1 MFIRTVI
8 VCLCLLVVSN
18 GIGYAQTASIEG
30 IVLDAATS
38 EPLPGAA
45 VLLVQGESQQMLHG
59 TTANLDGLF
68 AITGVTS
75 GAYTVVVRFIGYDE
89 YRLPVTLTDA
99 APQLVTLPLEQV
111 ELNLNTIVVSA
122 SRQGEKLLDAPAS
135 VTILANAELVA
146 DVTQGAEMAL
156 RSAPG
161 VEYSQVGIRRT
172 HISLRGFNRSFRT
185 ATHVIADYRQT
196 TVPGL
201 GLVSFSSLP
210 ISPLDVARV
219 EVVRGPG
226 SALYG
231 PGVDQGVVHFISK
244 DPFSFPGTSVMIS
257 GGQRG
262 YMQASMRH
270 AGTFNNR
277 VGYKVVGYYSQGN
290 DFELDPNDP
299 DDAAII
305 ASIAD
310 NIVTHEGE
318 VVEPLGERI
327 SDFYDAHLNAELSYR
342 LRPGV
347 TLTASG
353 GYSQAKQTLF
363 SVSGEIQ
370 SDGFPTAF
378 GQLRLRAN
386 DLFAQAYW
394 NGSFN
399 EDRAFSYV
407 DGQLAF
413 NKSSEI
419 GVQSQYNLQLAEGR
433 QRLIFGLDSR
443 FHKSDTD
450 GRLHGRNENDDNFA
464 QVGVYAQSET
474 ALSPQLDLILAS
486 RVDYHGA
493 TEETHLSPRASLV
506 FKPSDDHS
514 VRLSY
519 NRAFS
524 SAESASYYLDLRLG
538 VSPLFDASIQGN
550 QNGFTFGPLR
560 TTSLFSGQR
569 HDGVGVPIGEVYQ
582 VVLAG
587 LTAPGALDGLPVP
600 QRQAIEALLNSGLLN
615 RSVGNGFSTGAMFAG
630 GQFLTELNDIDPLKQ
645 EETNAFEVG
654 YKGTLNNRL
663 VLGVDVFYVRK
674 ANFVSTL
681 QSISPL
687 VLTSTLPED
696 LEEAVAGSF
705 TPAELAPFGFTPEL
719 LAQFFSEGVE
729 GLATPQGLFVAGVIE
744 PNETYDPATRP
755 GLLQTV
761 VNYGK
766 IDFYGIDLSAE
777 VTLSDNLK
785 VFGNYSW
792 LSESLFD
799 AVALGES
806 NPSLSLS
813 MNTPQN
819 KFKAGFDYSTPSGFS
834 VGMRGRYLDAY
845 RVVEGTIAADI
856 DAFFVLDAHLGYD
869 LNNSVTGLRLDV
881 TGQNILNNEHREW
894 ANAPKLGRMFLAR
907 LTYTL

>member
-1 MFIRTVI
+1 MFLRT
-8 VCLCLLVVSN
+8 CALCFGLLLVGLSFA
-18 GIGYAQTASIEG
+18 YAQTATLEG

-45 VLLVQGESQQMLHG
+45 VLLVQGESQQMMHG

-68 AITGVTS
+68 SITGVSS
-75 GAYTVVVRFIGYDE
+75 GSYTVVARFIGYDE
-89 YRLPVTLTDA
+89 YQIPISLSPDTT
-99 APQLVTLPLEQV
+99 QGITLPLEQV

-122 SRQGEKLLDAPAS
+122 SRQGETLLDAPAS
-135 VTILANAELVA
+135 VTILASAELVA

-161 VEYSQVGIRRT
+161 VEYSQVGLRRT

-185 ATHVIADYRQT
+185 ATHVIADYRQAS
-196 TVPGL
+196 VPGL

-210 ISPLDVARV
+210 TSPLDVARV

-244 DPFSFPGTSVMIS
+244 DPFTFPGTSVMIS

-270 AGTFNNR
+270 AGTLNDR
-277 VGYKVVGYYSQGN
+277 LGYKVVGYYSQGD
-290 DFELDPNDP
+290 DFELDPDDP
-299 DDAAII
+299 EDAEII

-310 NIVTHEGE
+310 NIITHEGE
-318 VVEPLGERI
+318 IVEPLGERVT
-327 SDFYDAHLNAELSYR
+327 DFYDAHLNAELSYR
-342 LRPGV
+342 VRPGV
-347 TLTASG
+347 TLTANG
-353 GYSQAKQTLF
+353 GYSQAQQTLF

-370 SDGFPTAF
+370 SNGFPTAF
-378 GQLRLRAN
+378 GQLRLRTH
-386 DLFAQAYW
+386 DFFAQTYW
-394 NGSFN
+394 NGTFN
-399 EDRAFSYV
+399 EDKAFSYV
-407 DGQLAF
+407 DGQLGY
-413 NKSSEI
+413 NKSSEF
-419 GVQSQYNLQLAEGR
+419 GLQSQYNLQLAEGR
-433 QRLIFGLDSR
+433 ERLIVGIDAR
-443 FHKSDTD
+443 MHRSDTN
-450 GRLHGRNENDDNFA
+450 GRLHGRNETDDSFA
-464 QVGVYAQSET
+464 QAGVYVQSET

-506 FKPSDDHS
+506 FRPDDDHS
-514 VRLSY
+514 VRFSY

-524 SAESASYYLDLRLG
+524 APDAASYFLDLQLG
-538 VSPLFDASIQGN
+538 VSPLFNASVQGN
-550 QNGFTFGPLR
+550 QHGFTFGPLQ

-569 HDGVGVPIGEVYQ
+569 YEGVGIPVGEVYQ

-587 LTAPGALDGLPVP
+587 LAAPGALEGLPLP
-600 QRQAIEALLNSGLLN
+600 QRQALEALLNSGLLN
-615 RSVGNGFSTGAMFAG
+615 RFVGTGFSEGALFSG
-630 GQFLTELNDIDPLKQ
+630 GQILTELDDIDPLRQ

-654 YKGTLNNRL
+654 YKGTFNDRV
-663 VLGVDVFYVRK
+663 VLGADVFYVRK

-681 QSISPL
+681 ETVAPL
-687 VLTSTLPED
+687 VMTPTLPED
-696 LEEAVAGSF
+696 LAEAVAASF
-705 TPAELAPFGFTPEL
+705 TPEELAPFGLTPEF
-719 LAQFFSEGVE
+719 LAQFFTAGAQNLAAPDGTYIT
-729 GLATPQGLFVAGVIE
+729 GLIE
-744 PNETYDPATRP
+744 ANELYDPATPP

-761 VNYGK
+761 INYGE
-766 IDFYGIDLSAE
+766 IDFFGLDLSAE
-777 VTLSDNLK
+777 VTVSDNLK
-785 VFGNYSW
+785 VFANYSW
-792 LSESLFD
+792 LSESIFD
-799 AVALGES
+799 AAALGEP
-806 NPSLSLS
+806 NTALSLS

-819 KFKAGFDYSTPSGFS
+819 KFKAGFDYRTPGGFS
-834 VGMRGRYLDAY
+834 VGARGRYLDAY

-894 ANAPKLGRMFLAR
+894 ANAPKLGRLFLAR